1 MSDPKPKTY
10 LNCQAKE
17 FLFPSGGTVINLGVR
32 AEELIAF
39 AHQHGNQR
47 GYVNLTISKRRE
59 VGQYGQ
65 THSVYLDTYE
75 PKTDAPK
82 QPAAADDDEE
92 LIAF

>member
-1 MSDPKPKTY
+1 MNDQKPKTY

-17 FLFPSGGTVINLGVR
+17 FTFPNTGGTIINIGVR

-39 AHQHGNQR
+39 AHQHGNPR

-75 PKTDAPK
+75 PKTQVTEKAA
-82 QPAAADDDEE
+82 QPLTEDE
-92 LIAF
+92 IPF